1 MATKKHKIG
10 ISLSGGAAIG
20 YAHLGLL
27 QAAEEAGF
35 KPDCVAGTS
44 MGAIMGMMYAAGY
57 SPLQIRQIIKDEK
70 MDNVFHVAFPSVPK
84 PGGFVSTS
92 RIQRILK
99 KYVPDNRFES
109 LKTKFYCCASNME
122 TLQPEYYGSGD
133 QLVQCVMASAAI
145 PGIFAPVKVNGT
157 YLVDGGIHDHLP
169 VKPLIDEGCDVRI
182 GSCLLIE
189 KPGKKKLSLLWI
201 HALLYAS
208 FSTYQRTLGHFTDV
222 VMVDPGTY
230 NLTDFNA
237 LDALYNIGYKAGKE
251 YFDGER

>member
-57 SPLQIRQIIKDEK
+57 SPQQIRQIIKDEK
-70 MDNVFHVAFPSVPK
+70 MDNLFHVAFPSVPK

-92 RIQRILK
+92 RIQRILR
-99 KYVPDNRFES
+99 KYVPDNSFES

-122 TLQPEYYGSGD
+122 TLQAEYHGSGN

-157 YLVDGGIHDHLP
+157 YLLDGGIQDHLP

-189 KPGKKKLSLLWI
+189 KPGKKKLYQLWI
-201 HALLYAS
+201 HAALYAS
-208 FSTYQRTLGHFTDV
+208 FSTCQRTIGQFTDV
-222 VMVDPGTY
+222 IMVDPGKY
-230 NLTDFNA
+230 RLSDFKA
-237 LDALYNIGYKAGKE
+237 LDALYDIGYKAGKE
-251 YFDGER
+251 HFDGR

>member
-70 MDNVFHVAFPSVPK
+70 MDNLFHVAFPSVPK

-99 KYVPDNRFES
+99 KYVPDNSFES

-122 TLQPEYYGSGD
+122 TLQAEYHCSGD

-157 YLVDGGIHDHLP
+157 YLLDGGIQDHLP

-189 KPGKKKLSLLWI
+189 KPGKKKLYQLWI
-201 HALLYAS
+201 HAALYAS
-208 FSTYQRTLGHFTDV
+208 FSTCQRTIGQFTDV
-222 VMVDPGTY
+222 IMVDPGKY
-230 NLTDFNA
+230 RLSDFKA
-237 LDALYNIGYKAGKE
+237 LDALYDIGYKAGKE
-251 YFDGER
+251 HFDGQ